1 VVEIKGLEKFAAKD
15 FPGYISSTV
24 FLGNCNFRCP
34 YCHNADL
41 VLRPESLP
49 TLPLDYFLC
58 YLDARKNW
66 LEAICISGG
75 EPLLETDLEDLV
87 RVVKERNLL
96 IKVDTNGSLPARLED
111 LFRQGLVDYV
121 AMDVKAPLE
130 RYKEVTRSEVRPEDI
145 SRTIKLV
152 RSSGIRHIFRT
163 TVVPGLVGRN
173 DLLKIA
179 QMLEGEDIFQIQPF
193 IPANTVDKRFLQVN
207 PFSREEIEEMAG
219 LVRRYF
225 AEVRVEGG

>member
-1 VVEIKGLEKFAAKD
+1 MVEIKGLEKFAAKD
-15 FPGYISSTV
+15 FPGYIASTV
-24 FLGNCNFRCP
+24 FLGGCNFRCP

-41 VLRPESLP
+41 VLRPEGLP

-75 EPLLETDLEDLV
+75 EPLLETDLEDLI

-96 IKVDTNGSLPARLED
+96 VKVDTNGSLPARLED
-111 LFRQGLVDYV
+111 LFREGLVDYV
-121 AMDVKAPLE
+121 AMDVKAPLG
-130 RYKEVTRSEVRPEDI
+130 RYKEVTHSEVKPEDI

-152 RSSGIRHIFRT
+152 RSSGLRHMFRT

-179 QMLEGEDIFQIQPF
+179 QMLEGEDVFQIQPF
-193 IPANTVDKRFLQVN
+193 VPANTVDKQFLQVN

-225 AEVRVEGG
+225 AEVRVEGA

>member
-1 VVEIKGLEKFAAKD
+1 MVEIKGLEKFAAKD
-15 FPGYISSTV
+15 FPGYIASTV
-24 FLGNCNFRCP
+24 FLGGCNFRCP

-58 YLDARKNW
+58 YLESRKNW

-75 EPLLETDLEDLV
+75 EPLLETDLEDLI

-96 IKVDTNGSLPARLED
+96 VKVDTNGSLPARLED
-111 LFRQGLVDYV
+111 FIREGLVDYV

-130 RYKEVTRSEVRPEDI
+130 RYKEVTCSEVKPEDI

-152 RSSGIRHIFRT
+152 RSSGVRHIFRT
-163 TVVPGLVGRN
+163 TVVPGLVERN

-179 QMLEGEDIFQIQPF
+179 QMLEGEDVFQIQPF
-193 IPANTVDKRFLQVN
+193 VPANTVDRQFLQVN

-225 AEVRVEGG
+225 AEVRVEGA

>member
-1 VVEIKGLEKFAAKD
+1 MVEIKGLEKFAAKD
-15 FPGYISSTV
+15 FPGYIASTV
-24 FLGNCNFRCP
+24 FLGGCNFRCP

-75 EPLLETDLEDLV
+75 EPLLETDLEDLI

-96 IKVDTNGSLPARLED
+96 VKVDTNGSLPARLED
-111 LFRQGLVDYV
+111 FFREGLVDYV

-152 RSSGIRHIFRT
+152 RSSGVRHIFRT

-179 QMLEGEDIFQIQPF
+179 QMLEGEDVFQIQPF
-193 IPANTVDKRFLQVN
+193 VPANTVDRQFLQVD

-225 AEVRVEGG
+225 AEVRVEGA